1 LGWIIGTGLILAGF
15 LVGVG
20 VTLLALRARLRRSA
34 VAPPLARPKPV
45 ESGTVAPDEG
55 REPHS
60 GHLITLIEQALRAPL
75 SRLRR
80 SEGRPPE
87 VVEAL
92 ERLAWQARMLT
103 APARPMQAHPTS
115 PISLLEAAAQEVE
128 LLRLGKVPAS
138 WTLRNRQPVQLDGER
153 AGAAFRELLW
163 AAAEG
168 AGEAGRIAI
177 RILPGDDSR
186 YPVRVEVEIGRRG
199 AEPDPLP
206 LLVARRLLE
215 GQGAQ
220 VKAEGPLISVALRA
234 AVREPEEEDTAQG

>member
-1 LGWIIGTGLILAGF
+1 MGWIIGTGLILAGF

-20 VTLLALRARLRRSA
+20 VTLVALRARLRRS
-34 VAPPLARPKPV
+34 VGTPAPARPKPV
-45 ESGTVAPDEG
+45 ESGTEVADVG
-55 REPHS
+55 RDPHS
-60 GHLITLIEQALRAPL
+60 VHVVNLIEQALRAPL

-80 SEGRPPE
+80 SQGRPPE
-87 VVEAL
+87 VVESL

-115 PISLLEAAAQEVE
+115 PISLLETAAQQVE

-138 WTLRNRQPVQLDGER
+138 WTLRNRQPVQLDAER
-153 AGAAFRELLW
+153 AGAAFRELLC

-215 GQGAQ
+215 VQGAV
-220 VKAEGPLISVALRA
+220 VKAEGPRISVALRA
-234 AVREPEEEDTAQG
+234 AVQDPEDDEGQG